1 MPAQKEKTFW
11 EGFGSA
17 LTLRPDTHKRLEIYF
32 RGRRLTKLKT
42 EDCLASDWARVGAAI
57 GVILK
62 KYEEEDE
69 PVRQR

>member
-17 LTLRPDTHKRLEIYF
+17 LNLRPDAHKRLKVYF
-32 RGRRLTKLKT
+32 RGHELSNVKP
-42 EDCLASDWARVGAAI
+42 EDCLASDWKLVGAAL
-57 GVILK
+57 GVTLN

-69 PVRQR
+69 SRRR